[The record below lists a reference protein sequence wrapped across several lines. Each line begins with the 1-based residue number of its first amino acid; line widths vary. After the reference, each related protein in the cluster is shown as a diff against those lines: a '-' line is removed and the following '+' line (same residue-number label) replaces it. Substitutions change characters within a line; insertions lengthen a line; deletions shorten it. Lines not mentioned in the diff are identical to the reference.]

1 MRKSIFKKLTAAM
14 LCMVFAVSVFG
25 CGSKKSNLSSCE
37 LKDGVIELNGTEFVL
52 PKMTTEEFYKKL
64 DQKWVGKQDYTNE
77 DVLAAAT
84 NTVDF
89 QYTDGAY
96 NTEEKADIEIQS
108 RYKGES
114 KAENVQYKETTLISM
129 TIKNDPSGTFK
140 MAKNITL
147 NASYDDIVAAYGTPE
162 TPYGQDYL
170 IYKYSFDYERKIG
183 ELMFVKYILYMSD
196 SKLQSVD
203 IEIGIFDASLSGN

>member
-1 MRKSIFKKLTAAM
+1 MRKSISKKLAAAM
-14 LCMVFAVSVFG
+14 LCMVFAVSMLG

-64 DQKWVGKQDYTNE
+64 DKKWVAKQDYTNE
-77 DVLAAAT
+77 EILAAAT

-108 RYKGES
+108 KYKGES
-114 KAENVQYKETTLISM
+114 KAENVQYKETTLINM

-140 MAKNITL
+140 MAKNIML

-162 TPYGQDYL
+162 TPYGQDYFCL
-170 IYKYSFDYERKIG
+170 
-183 ELMFVKYILYMSD
+183 LYTSPSPRD
-196 SKLQSVD
+196 CS
-203 IEIGIFDASLSGN
+203 